1 MHTLISAPKPDRD
14 SSACSPPGR
23 TCSAALSSS
32 LSRRPCHDQ
41 KAGCKPSAQTSASIM
56 MIASQPFLDA
66 FGDATAHNGYSARG
80 VHPGWHPVDARGIGD
95 LSLYLRPFGDPSESP
110 KVARHG
116 YAEEGRHPTD
126 RSRSDHRMAAG
137 LAVQARSKAQP
148 YLRPYGS
155 RLTCTD
161 FKPYKERSLDS
172 LLSCR
177 RSSAYLQDRNMALTC
192 RNVEL
197 RGLEPLASCMPC
209 KRSTN

>member
-1 MHTLISAPKPDRD
+1 MPGVTAILYRRDSTLQTMHTLISAPKPDRD

-23 TCSAALSSS
+23 TCSAAPPSS

-137 LAVQARSKAQP
+137 WLSKRDRR
-148 YLRPYGS
+148 LS
-155 RLTCTD
+155 RVFGRTVV
-161 FKPYKERSLDS
+161 
-172 LLSCR
+172 
-177 RSSAYLQDRNMALTC
+177 A
-192 RNVEL
+192 
-197 RGLEPLASCMPC
+197 
-209 KRSTN
+209 